1 MTSWVEGPAR
11 KALSCGKPAY
21 LVALLSQSGG
31 DVQTMLDLALGW
43 APAMPKADFVTF
55 QIPSASIGD
64 GGDAERAAG
73 FDVFLDDMLAQ
84 RRLPD
89 SHLALVGFCA
99 GATLALRV
107 GLRRK
112 NPIAALV
119 AFSASAYD
127 AEAPCSESPPVLL
140 VHGDADPVSPYPAM
154 LDFKAALKACGAPVW
169 SFKRPGLGHALDD
182 DGVAAAGAFLS
193 RHVVH
198 KAPAGRDDDHEH
210 A

>member
-1 MTSWVEGPAR
+1 MTSWVEGPAL

-21 LVALLSQSGG
+21 LVALLAESGG
-31 DVQTMLDLALGW
+31 ETMLDPALGW

-64 GGDAERAAG
+64 GGDAERAAS
-73 FDVFLDDMLAQ
+73 FDVCLDDMLTQ
-84 RRLPD
+84 RRLPN
-89 SHLALVGFCA
+89 SQLALVGFSA

-119 AFSASAYD
+119 ALSASAYD
-127 AEAPCSESPPVLL
+127 VEAPCSKSPPVLL
-140 VHGDADPVSPYPAM
+140 VHGDADPISPYPAM
-154 LDFKAALKACGAPVW
+154 MDFKAALKARGAPVW

-182 DGVAAAGAFLS
+182 DGVAAAGEFLS
-193 RHVVH
+193 RHLVH
-198 KAPAGRDDDHEH
+198 RSPAEQDHAH
-210 A
+210 S